1 MRCSIAMAETNT
13 AKKIEILIADD
24 HKLIRDGVQSILEGS
39 NDMVVIGSVGS
50 AEEAINSVRERAP
63 DVILMDIMMRG
74 MTGIEATRWIKD
86 HDPGIKIILV
96 SMEISKEYVSA
107 GIKSGVDGYL
117 PKDVDQ
123 DTLLLAIRQ
132 VYAGSKFF
140 NDAIM
145 KLVFEDFYSH
155 EKVKSS
161 DKKLPND
168 LTKREFEVL
177 ALVASGKTNKELAEG
192 LFISIK
198 TVETHKMHIMEK
210 LGLRNT
216 AELVKYAIKNN
227 IISIDSL

>member
-1 MRCSIAMAETNT
+1 MSDSKSSKI
-13 AKKIEILIADD
+13 IEILIVDD
-24 HKLIRDGVQSILEGS
+24 HRLIREGVQSILES
-39 NDMVVIGSVGS
+39 AEDMSVIGSVPS
-50 AEEAINSVRERAP
+50 AEEAINLVKEQRP
-63 DVILMDIMMRG
+63 DVILMDIMMGG

-86 HDPGIKIILV
+86 LDPGIRIILV

-117 PKDVDQ
+117 PKDVDRE
-123 DTLLLAIRQ
+123 TLLQAVRQ
-132 VYAGSKFF
+132 VHSGGRFF

-155 EKVKSS
+155 EKVKSNN
-161 DKKLPND
+161 KKLPND